1 MNKFFICFFSIC
13 LTVTAFAQNNVGI
26 GTSTPL
32 PGAVLDLTSP
42 SMGFL
47 VPRTK
52 VGLITA
58 PTIGLVI
65 FDTDTGCFVFYN
77 NTNAWQNLCS
87 PHLPPQSLA
96 FNDSIYFNP
105 NGTVTV
111 VDSNGMAIHTSPNSA
126 WITSGNAGTTAGT
139 NFAGTTDAQDF
150 VLKSNN
156 NEVIRATQAGAV
168 GINTPVPDPTSILD
182 ITSSTKGVLFPAM
195 TSALRDAITG
205 PAVGLTIYNTDLN
218 VHQFWNGTCW
228 VNVGQTVCS
237 FTYAISQ
244 NQTSGCLFKSNFGSV
259 ADTLSI
265 NLVSGTPSPVI
276 LSAAGVPAGVLVN
289 FSTNY
294 ITPTQTSIMTF
305 TALPSAV
312 DGTYTI
318 TILAASGST
327 IQTLTYT
334 LTVFDFG
341 INLSSTDTTVGLAIA
356 QSGNAI
362 ATTTLTIG
370 NNSSCGSNAGN
381 AILSYSVTP
390 NNTGIGVTFG
400 NSNLPVPGSTTMTI
414 SGGCAATPGTYQIT
428 VISTV
433 GVSVST
439 ATYTITILG
448 PSPIHISVNSQ
459 NVNLYTLAGNP
470 ACAVNDTF
478 IVDPGV
484 IVGSNSS
491 AQTAA
496 GASMETGIF
505 PAGSKVVIIN
515 NGGQIIGAGGTGGAD
530 DGYGG
535 TVLGG
540 ACAIINGNMGGNAI
554 WVNTPNTTIDN
565 INGGVIA
572 SGGGGG
578 GAGGA
583 LGITSCTVDVRPG
596 TGGGGGAGSM
606 GGLGGDNGGGSYPCN
621 AGNNGTIAAGGTG
634 GAICNQG
641 PCTIVFFTFGPY
653 NAGQGGTGGALGQ
666 PGNVGNAANALIGG
680 TGVCAP
686 GGGGAPG
693 YAVVGNGN
701 NPTLNG
707 AAVVGPTLP

>member
-1 MNKFFICFFSIC
+1 
-13 LTVTAFAQNNVGI
+13 
-26 GTSTPL
+26 
-32 PGAVLDLTSP
+32 
-42 SMGFL
+42 
-47 VPRTK
+47 
-52 VGLITA
+52 
-58 PTIGLVI
+58 
-65 FDTDTGCFVFYN
+65 
-77 NTNAWQNLCS
+77 
-87 PHLPPQSLA
+87 
-96 FNDSIYFNP
+96 
-105 NGTVTV
+105 
-111 VDSNGMAIHTSPNSA
+111 
-126 WITSGNAGTTAGT
+126 
-139 NFAGTTDAQDF
+139 
-150 VLKSNN
+150 
-156 NEVIRATQAGAV
+156 
-168 GINTPVPDPTSILD
+168 
-182 ITSSTKGVLFPAM
+182 
-195 TSALRDAITG
+195 
-205 PAVGLTIYNTDLN
+205 
-218 VHQFWNGTCW
+218 
-228 VNVGQTVCS
+228 
-237 FTYAISQ
+237 
-244 NQTSGCLFKSNFGSV
+244 LFKSNFGSV
-259 ADTLSI
+259 ADTLTIS
-265 NLVSGTPSPVI
+265 LVSGTPSPVI

-289 FSTNY
+289 FSNNY

-341 INLSSTDTTVGLAIA
+341 INLSSVDTTVSLAA
-356 QSGNAI
+356 GQSGAAI

-370 NNSSCGSNAGN
+370 NNSGCGSNAGN

-414 SGGCAATPGTYQIT
+414 SGGCAATPGTYQVT

-439 ATYTITILG
+439 VTYTLTILG
-448 PSPIHISVNSQ
+448 PSPIHISANTQ
-459 NVNLYTLAGNP
+459 NVNLYTLAGSP
-470 ACAVNDTF
+470 ACAVTDTF

-496 GASMETGIF
+496 AASMETGIF
-505 PAGSKVVIIN
+505 PAGSKVVIVN

-554 WVNTPNTTIDN
+554 WVNTSNVTIDN

-583 LGITSCTVDVRPG
+583 LGVTACTIDVRPG

-606 GGLGGDNGGGSYPCN
+606 GGLGGDNAGGSNPCA
-621 AGNNGTIAAGGTG
+621 AGNNGTIAAGGAG
-634 GAICNQG
+634 GGPVCIQG
-641 PCTIVFFTFGPY
+641 PCFLSFGSTY
-653 NAGQGGTGGALGQ
+653 NAGMGGSGGALGQ
-666 PGNVGNAANALIGG
+666 SGNPGGSPNALIGG

-693 YAVVGNGN
+693 WAIVGGGLSPAFNGIAVI
-701 NPTLNG
+701 
-707 AAVVGPTLP
+707 GPTTP

>member
-111 VDSNGMAIHTSPNSA
+111 VDSNGMAIHTSPNAA